1 MYVCNPVIKD
11 AMKKY
16 VVYSLS
22 GSSINEQVVRRFS
35 DFFTLRKKLCERWP
49 GVYIPNIPPKKAVGN
64 LDDDT
69 IETRMRLL
77 NSFCYKI
84 SKISYLFDS
93 EEVKLFQGNSP
104 DISKALEKLPT
115 LKYAEIFEKYKAA
128 FTDYYEA
135 YDLILG
141 KGKLKEFQ
149 GFLKRTL
156 TNIKVLSFFY

>member
-1 MYVCNPVIKD
+1 MYVCNPVLKD
-11 AMKKY
+11 GMKKY
-16 VVYSLS
+16 VVYTLS
-22 GSSINEQVVRRFS
+22 GSVINEQVVRRFS
-35 DFFTLRKKLCERWP
+35 DFYTLRKKLCERWP
-49 GVYIPNIPPKKAVGN
+49 GVYVPNIPPKKTLGST
-64 LDDDT
+64 DDDT

-104 DISKALEKLPT
+104 DISKALEKLPS
-115 LKYAEIFEKYKAA
+115 LKYAEIYEKYKAA
-128 FTDYYEA
+128 FPDYYEA

-156 TNIKVLSFFY
+156 TNIKV